1 MKRND
6 IFLKFGDE
14 KYMNDFFY
22 NGSVYMNSLGYFRKE
37 ALSDPQR
44 GDMHECAIRNKPL
57 GGVTFY
63 KGNTL
68 VGTFLSGNMTEH
80 CSKED
85 DFKVFCL
92 YSATYEELTQK
103 VNLSQIGSDVIDG
116 FGDTCI
122 LIIDTKEFIRRL
134 IQHENSNIKYGC
146 IQYINF
152 SAYEGVIGPFIKD
165 NKFKHQNEFRVCV
178 LKEDS
183 GFSHHVINIG
193 SIEDI
198 AFKFKSSEVRS
209 LSVILKGKAT

>member
-6 IFLKFGDE
+6 IFLKFGGE
-14 KYMNDFFY
+14 KNMNDFFY
-22 NGSVYMNSLGYFRKE
+22 NGTVYMNSLGYFRKE
-37 ALSDPQR
+37 ALSDLQR
-44 GDMHECAIRNKPL
+44 GDMHECAIRNQPL
-57 GGVTFY
+57 GGVTLY

-68 VGTFLSGNMTEH
+68 VGTFSSGNMTEH
-80 CSKED
+80 GSKED

-92 YSATYEELTQK
+92 YSATYEASTQEI
-103 VNLSQIGSDVIDG
+103 NLSQIGSDVIDG

-134 IQHENSNIKYGC
+134 IQHENLNVKYGY

-152 SAYEGVIGPFIKD
+152 SAYKGVVGPFIKD
-165 NKFKHQNEFRVCV
+165 NKFKHQNEFRICV

-183 GFSHHVINIG
+183 GYWPHKFSIG

-209 LSVILKGKAT
+209 LSVVLKSKAT